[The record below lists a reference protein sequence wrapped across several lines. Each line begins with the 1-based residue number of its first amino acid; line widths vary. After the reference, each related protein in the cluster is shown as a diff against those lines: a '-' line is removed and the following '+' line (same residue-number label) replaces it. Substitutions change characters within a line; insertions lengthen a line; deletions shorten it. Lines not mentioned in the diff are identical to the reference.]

1 MYPFEQMYPNFQ
13 QQPDYRP
20 PQVLFQVKVVSSIDE
35 ARAFIINPV
44 YTYLFVDMGTG
55 RIYMKRMGNNGLS
68 DFFVYEV
75 NENPTEPKSPIDE
88 LKDRIAGLE
97 SQIKELRNNES
108 VSDDER
114 DAKPDGGDAGADG
127 VSNEGTKPAAVP
139 KGAPKGAGDDG
150 GKKR

>member
-1 MYPFEQMYPNFQ
+1 MYPLGQMYPNFQ

-20 PQVLFQVKVVSSIDE
+20 PQVVFQVKVVSSIDE
-35 ARAFIINPV
+35 ARAFIVNPV

-75 NENPTEPKSPIDE
+75 NENPAEPKSPIDE
-88 LKDRIAGLE
+88 LKDRIAELE

-108 VSDDER
+108 VSDDGR
-114 DAKPDGGDAGADG
+114 DAKPHGGDAGADA
-127 VSNEGTKPAAVP
+127 VADENAKPAAV
-139 KGAPKGAGDDG
+139 PKGAGDDG